1 MLDLLIRGGTVVDG
15 SGAPAATGDIGIRGG
30 RIAAL
35 SLGQRHSEPA
45 RRVID
50 ADGLLVTP
58 GWVDVHTHYDGQA
71 TWDSLLTPSCW
82 HGVTTVVM
90 GNCGVGFAPV
100 RPGQRDYLIRLME
113 GVEDIP
119 GTALAEGI
127 QWAWESFPEYL
138 DALEGRPRSLDVA
151 AQLPHAALRFYVM
164 GERGADHSAVPSAS
178 EIAAM
183 RGLAREAMEAG
194 ALGFSTSRTRN
205 HRASDG
211 SPTPSLTASHAELVG
226 ICQGLA
232 EAGQGVMEV
241 VSDFVQPEAEW
252 ELLRDM
258 VRAAG
263 RPLSVS
269 LAQNDARPDG
279 WRGMLAHLDKAN
291 EEGLPLKAQV
301 PVRAIGLM
309 LGLEASLNP
318 FVSHPSFRP
327 LQELPLAERVAR
339 LRQPALRRALL
350 SEQPH
355 PGLAPIVWCLDR
367 LFELG
372 DPPDYEQPREK
383 SIAARAARE
392 GRPPEELA
400 LDLLLQ
406 NEGRTLLYRPFLNY
420 TDYDLEVSREMLLH
434 PHAVPGLGD
443 AGAHCGMICDGSF
456 PSYLLTHWARDRTRG
471 SRIALEQLI
480 KGQCA
485 DTAALVGLR
494 DRGLIAPGMKADLNL
509 IDFEGL
515 RLHAPEILHDLPA
528 GGKRLIQRVEGYEM
542 TLVSGMPSFERGEHT
557 GALPGGLV
565 RGAQPGPSAVNF
577 MEAR

>member
-1 MLDLLIRGGTVVDG
+1 MLDLLIQGGTVVDG
-15 SGAPAATGDIGIRGG
+15 SGAPAATGDVGIRGG
-30 RIAAL
+30 RIAAV
-35 SLGQRHSEPA
+35 SRGEHLGEPA
-45 RRVID
+45 RRVVD

-58 GWVDVHTHYDGQA
+58 GWVDVHTHYDGQV
-71 TWDSLLTPSCW
+71 TWDPLLQPSCW

-90 GNCGVGFAPV
+90 GNCGVGFAPL

-127 QWAWESFPEYL
+127 QWEWESFPEYL
-138 DALEGRPRSLDVA
+138 DALEWRPRAVDVA
-151 AQLPHAALRFYVM
+151 AQVPHAALRFYVM
-164 GERGADHSAVPSAS
+164 GECGADHTQQPHAR

-183 RGLAREAMEAG
+183 RRLVREAVEAG

-232 EAGQGVMEV
+232 EAGQGVMEI
-241 VSDFVQPEAEW
+241 VSDFARPETEW

-258 VRAAG
+258 VRAAQ

-279 WRGMLAHLDKAN
+279 WRGMLAHLEKAN
-291 EEGLPLKAQV
+291 EEGLCMKAQV
-301 PVRAIGLM
+301 PARAIGLM

-327 LQELPLAERVAR
+327 LQALPLAERLAR
-339 LRQPALRRALL
+339 LRQPELKQALL
-350 SEQPH
+350 SEQPQ
-355 PGLAPIVWCLDR
+355 PGMAALVWCFER

-372 DPPDYEQPREK
+372 DPPDYEPPQER
-383 SIAARAARE
+383 SLAARAVRQ
-392 GRPPEELA
+392 GRRPEALA
-400 LDLLLQ
+400 YELLLRDA
-406 NEGRTLLYRPFLNY
+406 GRTLLYRPFLNY
-420 TDYDLEVSREMLLH
+420 THYDLDVCREMLLH

-456 PSYLLTHWARDRTRG
+456 PTFLLTHWARDRSRG
-471 SRIALEQLI
+471 EKLPLERLVRAQT
-480 KGQCA
+480 A
-485 DTAALVGLR
+485 DTAALVGLY
-494 DRGLIAPGMKADLNL
+494 DRGRIAPGMKADLNL
-509 IDFEGL
+509 IRFEGL
-515 RLHAPEILHDLPA
+515 QLHAPEIVHDLPA

-542 TLVSGMPSFERGEHT
+542 TLVSGIPTFECGEHT
-557 GALPGGLV
+557 GELPGGLV
-565 RGAQPGPSAVNF
+565 RGAQPGPATVDA
-577 MEAR
+577 MEAP